1 MQQEALVGKMARRQ
15 GRRPRKGRQAMMRIE
30 HVAPV
35 TMKDMNGD
43 PMKKQSAGQIVDWVM
58 DQKEFLKSLISDP
71 AFVGEQQG
79 WDGIVVVS
87 SAVNQVNSASGEGPI
102 DVEGDTHTRLL
113 RSLKAPKNP
122 WTPVVL
128 MNLLA
133 MGQAVVDAKEAPK
146 PAAPE
151 G

>member
-1 MQQEALVGKMARRQ
+1 MGKMARRQ
-15 GRRPRKGRQAMMRIE
+15 GRRSRKGRQAMMRIE

-43 PMKKQSAGQIVDWVM
+43 SMKKQLAGQIVDWVM

-87 SAVNQVNSASGEGPI
+87 SAVNQVNNAPDAGPI

-113 RSLKAPKNP
+113 RALKNPKNP
-122 WTPVVL
+122 WAPVVL
-128 MNLLA
+128 MNLLS
-133 MGQAVVDAKEAPK
+133 MGQALVDAKEAPK
-146 PAAPE
+146 PATPE
-151 G
+151 PAAG